1 MSIKDNL
8 AEIRKELPD
17 GVKLIAVSKY
27 HTVDEVREAY
37 EAGQRLFGENRVQE
51 LEEKHPQLPEDIEW
65 HLIGTL
71 QRNKVKYIVPYVH
84 TIHSIDSE
92 KLLLEVEKQ
101 CARLGRERIKVLLQ
115 IHISGEETKHGFSK
129 EELQALLESD
139 TISTLKHVEIV
150 GIMGMASLTDDLS
163 KVESEF
169 ARMKELFEE
178 LKAGTFAYQE
188 SFKELSMGMSQDYAM
203 ALQHG
208 TTYVRLGTAVF
219 GAPRK

>member
-1 MSIKDNL
+1 MNINDNL
-8 AEIRKELPD
+8 EQIRKELPE

-27 HTVDEVREAY
+27 HTVNEVREAY

-51 LEEKHPQLPEDIEW
+51 LEEKHPLLPEDIEW

-101 CARLGRERIKVLLQ
+101 CQRLGRSHIRVLLQ
-115 IHISGEETKHGFSK
+115 IHISGEETKHGFS
-129 EELQALLESD
+129 EDELNALLSSD
-139 TISTLKHVEIV
+139 TVSSLEHVEIV
-150 GIMGMASLTDDLS
+150 GIMGMASLTDDTS
-163 KVESEF
+163 RVESEF
-169 ARMKELFEE
+169 IRMKQLFDE
-178 LKAGTFAYQE
+178 LKAGAFAQQE
-188 SFKELSMGMSQDYAM
+188 SFKELSMGMSQDYTL

-208 TTYVRLGTAVF
+208 STYIRLGTAIF